1 MKKFEFDEFDDL
13 DNLNDFND
21 ENKADAVPEEEEN
34 GSSLKE
40 DENSKKA
47 KKGKKEKKGKKG
59 LRVKINSLVQRNED
73 KREYND
79 AIYTDKLT
87 AAKLDTAKPLQKGSV
102 DIWFLLWAMILL
114 CFGIVM
120 CYSAGVVDAMESYDN
135 PLHYLVRNIIFSVV
149 AIAITIPCV
158 IFVRPWMWR
167 AFSIIAYAAAVVLL
181 IAVLFVGTVGGGAE
195 RWIAIGPITVQPS
208 EIAKLAV
215 VMVLALYLEKYEKQV
230 NSTQKFGGHFKHGF
244 LMPMIFIGVLCA
256 LIIGQPHIS
265 GVMIVGIIG
274 VAVMFMGGTRLR
286 WIFML
291 LAFIAVAFLVLITV
305 FSSYAQARLDIWLH
319 IDEVDPLGEAWQ
331 TLQGL
336 NAIGS
341 GGFFGLGLGASRQ
354 KYGYVPEPQNDFIF
368 TIICEELGFIGAF
381 GLIFLFGLLI
391 WRGIK
396 IGQNAPDKFSALVVW
411 GLTFK
416 IALQVAM
423 NIAVVTNMMPNT
435 GISLPFFSAGGSA
448 LMLQIFEVGI
458 ILSISRYSVQKK

>member
-1 MKKFEFDEFDDL
+1 MKNFEFEEF
-13 DNLNDFND
+13 
-21 ENKADAVPEEEEN
+21 ENENEADAMPNEKSADGAKN
-34 GSSLKE
+34 
-40 DENSKKA
+40 NKKA
-47 KKGKKEKKGKKG
+47 TRSKKEKKS
-59 LRVKINSLVQRNED
+59 LRVKINSLVLRNEE

-79 AIYTDKLT
+79 AIYTEKLT
-87 AAKLDTAKPLQKGSV
+87 EEKVDTTKPLQKGSI
-102 DIWFLLWAMILL
+102 DMWFLLWAMILL

-120 CYSAGVVDAMESYDN
+120 CYSAGVVDATENYDD
-135 PLHYLVRNIIFSVV
+135 PLHYLVRNIIISLVT
-149 AIAITIPCV
+149 IAATIPFV
-158 IFVRPWMWR
+158 IFARPWFWR
-167 AFSIIAYAAAVVLL
+167 MASIGIYAAAVVLL
-181 IAVLFVGTVGGGAE
+181 IAVLFVGQMGGGAE
-195 RWIAIGPITVQPS
+195 RWIAIGPLTLQPS
-208 EIAKLAV
+208 EVAKLAV
-215 VMVLALYLEKYEKQV
+215 VMILALYLEKHEKQV

-244 LMPMIFIGVLCA
+244 LMPMVFIGGLCA

-291 LAFIAVAFLVLITV
+291 LAFIAVAFLILITV

-381 GLIFLFGLLI
+381 GLVFLFGLLI

-458 ILSISRYSVQKK
+458 ILSISRFSTQKK

>member
-1 MKKFEFDEFDDL
+1 MKKFEFDEFE
-13 DNLNDFND
+13 DF
-21 ENKADAVPEEEEN
+21 
-34 GSSLKE
+34 E
-40 DENSKKA
+40 DENEANTVPKDENNNPSPKQNKKNEKA
-47 KKGKKEKKGKKG
+47 KKSKKEKRSLK
-59 LRVKINSLVQRNED
+59 VKINALVQRNEE

-79 AIYTDKLT
+79 AVYSEKLT
-87 AAKLDTAKPLQKGSV
+87 VEKLDTAKPLQKGSV
-102 DIWFLLWAMILL
+102 DMWFLLWAMILL

-120 CYSAGVVDAMESYDN
+120 CYSAGVVDAMESYDD
-135 PLHYLVRNIIFSVV
+135 PLHYLVRNIILSVV
-149 AIAITIPCV
+149 AIAITVPCV

-167 AFSIIAYAAAVVLL
+167 AFSLIAYAAAVILL

-244 LMPMIFIGVLCA
+244 LMPMIFIGILCA

-291 LAFIAVAFLVLITV
+291 LAFIAVAFLILITV

-354 KYGYVPEPQNDFIF
+354 KYGYVPEQQNDFIF

-381 GLIFLFGLLI
+381 GLVFLFGLLI

>member
-1 MKKFEFDEFDDL
+1 MKK
-13 DNLNDFND
+13 
-21 ENKADAVPEEEEN
+21 
-34 GSSLKE
+34 
-40 DENSKKA
+40 
-47 KKGKKEKKGKKG
+47 KKENQAMPPLNNVEKEKKG
-59 LRVKINSLVQRNED
+59 LRVKINSFVEKNEE

-79 AIYTDKLT
+79 AIYYEKLT
-87 AAKLDTAKPLQKGSV
+87 EEKQDTAKPLKKGSV
-102 DIWFLLWAMILL
+102 DMWFLLWAMILL

-120 CYSAGVVDAMESYDN
+120 CYSAGAFDASVNYDDSAY
-135 PLHYLVRNIIFSVV
+135 YLIRNILFSVV
-149 AIAITIPCV
+149 AVAVTIPFV
-158 IFVRPWMWR
+158 IWARPWFWR
-167 AFSIIAYAAAVVLL
+167 AFGIGSYIVAVILLVAVLL
-181 IAVLFVGTVGGGAE
+181 VGQMGGGAE
-195 RWIAIGPITVQPS
+195 RWIGIGPITVQPS
-208 EIAKLAV
+208 EIAKLAL

-230 NSTQKFGGHFKHGF
+230 NSLQKFGGHFKHGF
-244 LMPMIFIGVLCA
+244 FMPMIFIGILCA
-256 LIIGQPHIS
+256 LIMFQPHIS
-265 GVMIVGIIG
+265 GVMIVGMIG

-286 WIFML
+286 WILML
-291 LAFIAVAFLVLITV
+291 VGIIVAAFVVLVIV
-305 FSSYAQARLDIWLH
+305 FSSYAQTRLDIWLN
-319 IDEVDPLGEAWQ
+319 IEEQNELGEAWQ

-368 TIICEELGFIGAF
+368 TIICEELGFVGAL
-381 GLIFLFGLLI
+381 GLVILFALLI

-448 LMLQIFEVGI
+448 LMLQIFEIGI
-458 ILSISRYSVQKK
+458 ILSISRYSIQKK

>member
-1 MKKFEFDEFDDL
+1 MKK
-13 DNLNDFND
+13 
-21 ENKADAVPEEEEN
+21 
-34 GSSLKE
+34 
-40 DENSKKA
+40 
-47 KKGKKEKKGKKG
+47 KKENQAMPPLNNVEKKKIG
-59 LRVKINSLVQRNED
+59 LRVKINSFVEKNEE

-79 AIYTDKLT
+79 AIYYEKLT
-87 AAKLDTAKPLQKGSV
+87 EEKPDTAKPLKKGSV
-102 DIWFLLWAMILL
+102 DMWFLLWSMILL

-120 CYSAGVVDAMESYDN
+120 CYSAGAFDASVNYDDSAY
-135 PLHYLVRNIIFSVV
+135 YLIRNILFSVV
-149 AIAITIPCV
+149 AVAATIPFV
-158 IFVRPWMWR
+158 IWARPWFWR
-167 AFSIIAYAAAVVLL
+167 AFGIGAYIAAVILL
-181 IAVLFVGTVGGGAE
+181 IAVLFVGKMGGGAE
-195 RWIAIGPITVQPS
+195 RWIGIGPITVQPS
-208 EIAKLAV
+208 EIAKLAI

-230 NSTQKFGGHFKHGF
+230 NSLQKFGGHFKHGF
-244 LMPMIFIGVLCA
+244 FMPMIFIGILCA
-256 LIIGQPHIS
+256 LIMFQPHIS
-265 GVMIVGIIG
+265 GVMIVGMIG

-286 WIFML
+286 WILML
-291 LAFIAVAFLVLITV
+291 VGIIVAAFLVLVIV
-305 FSSYAQARLDIWLH
+305 FSSYAQTRLDIWLN
-319 IDEVDPLGEAWQ
+319 IEEQNALGEAWQ

-368 TIICEELGFIGAF
+368 TIICEELGFVGAF
-381 GLIFLFGLLI
+381 GLVMLFALLI

-448 LMLQIFEVGI
+448 LMLQIFEIGI
-458 ILSISRYSVQKK
+458 ILSISRYSTQKK